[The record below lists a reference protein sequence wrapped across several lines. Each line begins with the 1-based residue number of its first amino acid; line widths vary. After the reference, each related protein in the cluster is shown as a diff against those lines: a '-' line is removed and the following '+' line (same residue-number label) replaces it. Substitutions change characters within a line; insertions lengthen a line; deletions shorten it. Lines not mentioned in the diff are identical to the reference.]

1 MTHQQV
7 PLDLVV
13 EHEHIS
19 SWGSLTL
26 AWASAT
32 MVEQPIPKSC
42 LWAPFATAGP
52 GPVLL
57 YVEQGSVPCS
67 SKLYVYGTGLSLA
80 TCGFEATFGI
90 MAQDQFGNN
99 LASFSPEVWA
109 NLVPLP
115 EAAAGPGGFDSNR
128 TQATHPQLLEAQDV
142 GSQRRFNRY
151 GATVYSAGS
160 YLLNTATL
168 LSVGLA
174 ATYYYPPPRSFS
186 SLASDEQGAAL
197 RGAGDTAL
205 GRPFE
210 VRQDSVVDF
219 SANASAG
226 WGNAQGLGMHVSGG
240 FNVRWGGVM
249 VSKPHSLWGTAAYNF
264 SVRLTQNEQRI
275 RLWADNVLLIDQW
288 SSLDS
293 LLTSSFQPLT
303 VQSSKSGGLSP
314 DTSAA
319 SGFSAAF
326 SHGNRT
332 SFSLR
337 LEYAGHTS
345 VKHGITLFSASSFTP
360 ADSLAAGTAT
370 EQAVLGSDVLYQAVH
385 AHGSPFTL
393 TVRHG
398 PISGPKSE
406 FFYVKVTGDAVSIM
420 TAGVVGS
427 FRILMRDE
435 WGNRIKS
442 VDQTVEQTEIFTVFA
457 SYTTMPTVL
466 SGRCLNGS
474 TTTTLLLSHSF
485 AMPMPYNL
493 LANHSIT
500 IGRQSRRV
508 AWAVSSVSSHMTPGG
523 ETQAHIRAGLATPL
537 ESPPSPNEDFVIR
550 ILEQLPATWA
560 SITQAPNS
568 EFRANLSVTRASS
581 MALYAQVARAGG
593 LAASYYASP
602 HQMHATAMLTRQD
615 NTIDFSAAAASAGWP
630 GVGAMNASGGETSV
644 AVKWRGFVAPRYA
657 QTYTFRAIIHDYLG
671 TSHNERV
678 ALWIDNQ
685 QVIAQWSSLAS
696 FAPTGTFSFV
706 PSSTAGPSSIGSTL
720 IGSGSRVSRP
730 FLFEM
735 HYKDSE
741 SGARRCKLEWES
753 AEHGR
758 LHASEALHNQRLFYP
773 VDLDASPYQ
782 VMVRPGIAHAAMT
795 SWWGQYNGLLPA
807 RVSGADAVYNT
818 SFVLRDTFGN
828 ARQSACLSVP
838 SSDASSSSALAG
850 PTCEDALRLEIR
862 SLTTGY
868 TTLPQ
873 ISLAYPFNNQEGG
886 WAGGWQALNVSS
898 VAGQAAAMA
907 GYQAASWSV
916 SPFRLYTS
924 ALLTLEVRAS

>member
-1 MTHQQV
+1 
-7 PLDLVV
+7 VV

-32 MVEQPIPKSC
+32 IVEQPIPGSC

-80 TCGFEATFGI
+80 TCGLEATFGI
-90 MAQDQFGNN
+90 VAQDQFGNS
-99 LASFSPEVWA
+99 LAFFSPDVWA
-109 NLVPLP
+109 NLAPLP
-115 EAAAGPGGFDSNR
+115 DAAAGPGGFDNNR
-128 TQATHPQLLEAQDV
+128 TQAMHPQLLEAQDV

-151 GATVYSAGS
+151 GATVYSAGK
-160 YLLNTATL
+160 YLLNTAFL
-168 LSVGLA
+168 VRGGLA
-174 ATYYYPPPRSFS
+174 ATYYYPLPRSFS

-197 RGAGDTAL
+197 RGAGETAL

-210 VRQDSVVDF
+210 IRQDSVVDF

-264 SVRLTQNEQRI
+264 SVRLMQNEQRV

-293 LLTSSFQPLT
+293 LVASSLRPLT
-303 VQSSKSGGLSP
+303 VLSSKSEGISP
-314 DTSAA
+314 VTSAA
-319 SGFSAAF
+319 SGSSAVF

-332 SFSLR
+332 SCSLR

-345 VKHGITLFSASSFTP
+345 VKHGISLFSASSFTP

-393 TVRHG
+393 TAMHG
-398 PISGPKSE
+398 PVSGPKSE
-406 FFYVKVTGDAVSIM
+406 FFHVKVTGDAVSIM

-427 FRILMRDE
+427 FRILTRDE

-442 VDQTVEQTEIFTVFA
+442 VDQQTEMFTVFA
-457 SYTTMPTVL
+457 SYPTMPTVF

-493 LANHSIT
+493 VANHSIT

-508 AWAVSSVSSHMTPGG
+508 EWAVSSVSSHMTPGG
-523 ETQAHIRAGLATPL
+523 ETQAHIRVGLAMPL
-537 ESPPSPNEDFVIR
+537 ESPPSANEDFVIR
-550 ILEQLPATWA
+550 ILEQLPTTWA
-560 SITQAPNS
+560 SISQAPN
-568 EFRANLSVTRASS
+568 EFQANLSVTRASS

-593 LAASYYASP
+593 LVASYYANP
-602 HQMHATAMLTRQD
+602 HEMHATAKLTRQD
-615 NTIDFSAAAASAGWP
+615 DTIDFSAAAASAGWP
-630 GVGAMNASGGETSV
+630 GVGAMSASGAETSV

-657 QTYTFRAIIHDYLG
+657 QTYTFRAIIHDYHG

-685 QVIAQWSSLAS
+685 QVIAQWSSLGS
-696 FAPTGTFSFV
+696 FAPTGTFSFL
-706 PSSTAGPSSIGSTL
+706 PSSRADPSSIGA
-720 IGSGSRVSRP
+720 GSRVSRP

-758 LHASEALHNQRLFYP
+758 LHEPEALYNQRLFYP
-773 VDLDASPYQ
+773 VDLDASPYH
-782 VMVRPGIAHAAMT
+782 VMVRPGYARAAMT
-795 SWWGQYNGLLPA
+795 SWWGQYNGLQPA

-818 SFVLRDTFGN
+818 SFVLRDEFGN

-838 SSDASSSSALAG
+838 SSALAG

-868 TTLPQ
+868 TTLPP
-873 ISLAYPFNNQEGG
+873 ISLAYPFNNQGGG
-886 WAGGWQALNVSS
+886 WASGWQALNVSS
-898 VAGQAAAMA
+898 VAGQAAALA

-924 ALLTLEVRAS
+924 ALLTLEVLAS